1 MSTAKPIKVCYL
13 AGREAGYSRT
23 HNVLLALRSAGFE
36 VETCFPPDKSKKN
49 LPGVLL
55 DFVRK
60 KQGADVIV
68 VGFYGQLLLPFV
80 KLLSGKTPILFDVYV
95 STYGTMVDDRLKAKA
110 DSLKAKV
117 FWLADHLAMRC
128 ADQLILET
136 NHHIRTY
143 AETYRIDASKFT
155 RTFLPS
161 DDSVMRPREPRPADG
176 RFLLHFHGEYAPF
189 HGVDVILRA
198 AKLLEHDGVDFQII
212 GTGIT
217 YGRDRKLATELG
229 LTNVTFIERVPYA
242 ELSVYMSRADACLGF
257 FGGNKRADRLL
268 TNKVIEAMGA
278 GRPLIT
284 RRNPAVQELLQDGES
299 VVLVEPE
306 SPEALAAAVR
316 RLKADPEL
324 CQSLGKNALAAFQR
338 QCTQPVFA
346 RQLKQIIEGLLSS
359 QESH

>member
-1 MSTAKPIKVCYL
+1 MPIKICYI

-23 HNVLLALRSAGFE
+23 HNVLLALKSAGFE
-36 VETCFPPDKSKKN
+36 VVTCFPPDRSKKH
-49 LPGVLL
+49 LPAVLL
-55 DFVRK
+55 DFLRK
-60 KQGADVIV
+60 KRDADVIV

-80 KLLSGKTPILFDVYV
+80 KLLSGKPILFDVYV
-95 STYGTMVDDRLKAKA
+95 STYGTMVDDRLEAEPG
-110 DSLKAKV
+110 SLKAKV

-128 ADQLILET
+128 AEQLILET

-143 AETYRIDASKFT
+143 AETYRIDADKFM
-155 RTFLPS
+155 RVFLPS

-217 YGRDRKLATELG
+217 YERDRNLATELG
-229 LTNVTFIERVPYA
+229 LTNVTFIDRVPYA

-299 VVLVEPE
+299 VMLVEPE

-316 RLKADPEL
+316 RLKADPL
-324 CQSLGKNALAAFQR
+324 LRQSLGQNARAAFQR

-346 RQLKQIIEGLLSS
+346 RQLKGIIQGLLSS
-359 QESH
+359 QDPH